1 MTRDLTT
8 PPSRCAICD
17 TDRLVHA
24 YDKPPA
30 AYWRCTAC
38 GFIFQHPLPSPEAFV
53 SYAETEYQGGLYSDY
68 VRAREMKL
76 EHFRQRLAQVGPDPR
91 PGRLLDIG
99 CSCGYFMEV
108 AQASGYAVQGLEFSK
123 SAIAAAADSVRPHIE
138 CAHVE
143 ELANAGGERFDLI
156 TAFDIIEH
164 LTDPM
169 ALLCQA
175 RRLLAP
181 KARLVISTPDAGH
194 WLRPIM
200 GSRWPM
206 LQPMQHVSLFSGPAL
221 KLALERAGY
230 CQITVGPAY
239 KVLSW
244 DYLIGQLRT
253 LNPVVHSMAG
263 LGAKALPTS
272 VATRWRAVN
281 IGEILAIATATP

>member
-1 MTRDLTT
+1 M
-8 PPSRCAICD
+8 
-17 TDRLVHA
+17 
-24 YDKPPA
+24 
-30 AYWRCTAC
+30 
-38 GFIFQHPLPSPEAFV
+38 
-53 SYAETEYQGGLYSDY
+53 YAEAEYQGGLYSDY

-76 EHFRQRLAQVGPDPR
+76 EHFRQRLDRIGPDLR

-99 CSCGYFMEV
+99 CSCGYFMEL
-108 AQASGYAVQGLEFSK
+108 AQAAGYAVQGLEFSRA
-123 SAIAAAADSVRPHIE
+123 AIAAAADTVRPNIH
-138 CAHVE
+138 CARVE
-143 ELANAGGERFDLI
+143 ELADAGERFDLI

-164 LTDPM
+164 LNDPL
-169 ALLCQA
+169 ALLSQA

-221 KLALERAGY
+221 KLALASTGFGE
-230 CQITVGPAY
+230 ITVEPAY

-244 DYLIGQLRT
+244 DYLVGQLRT
-253 LNPVVHSMAG
+253 LNPTVHAMAV
-263 LGAKALPTS
+263 LGTSVLPKS